1 MPPREPTRSPRRRPT
16 PVNGGGSVTPLRRRK
31 PVVVPLRPL
40 ALAAPLRTG
49 LKLTIVGV
57 GVAVLAGSL
66 IAAWKPTTTPPG
78 RSDAASAPTLTAA
91 APARPA
97 LRGADLGQTSKL
109 TTLEQRF
116 AALAAAQK
124 DLKATAFLIDL
135 DTGRYADFNGEQARS
150 AASTIKIPVLAA
162 LMEEVNAGRIRLD
175 EKLTMRKPLI
185 GGEAGAMQY
194 LPVNS
199 RFTVLETAIEMIRIS
214 DNTAT
219 NLLIDRLGGKAKL
232 NQRFQAWGLGQTRI
246 GNLLPDLEGTNKT
259 SARDLATVLAQVERG
274 ERCGTTKARDR
285 FWAILRT
292 AETNTLINRG
302 VGEGTLVAHKT
313 GDIAISLGDAGLVD
327 MVDGKR
333 YIIASLVGRPDN
345 DRRANDLI
353 RAFSGAAFRTLSAK
367 S

>member
-40 ALAAPLRTG
+40 ALGAPVRTG

-66 IAAWKPTTTPPG
+66 IAAWKPTMTSTG
-78 RSDAASAPTLTAA
+78 RSDAASPTLPVA
-91 APARPA
+91 APSRPA
-97 LRGADLGQTSKL
+97 LRGGDLGQTSKL
-109 TTLEQRF
+109 TALEQRF

-124 DLKATAFLIDL
+124 DLKATAFVIDL
-135 DTGRYADFNGEQARS
+135 DTGRYADYNGEQARS

-259 SARDLATVLAQVERG
+259 SARDLALVLAQVERG

-327 MVDGKR
+327 MLDGKR

-353 RAFSGAAFRTLSAK
+353 RAFSGAAFRTFSAK

>member
-1 MPPREPTRSPRRRPT
+1 MPPRDNTRSPRRRPT
-16 PVNGGGSVTPLRRRK
+16 PVNGGGTVTPLRRRR
-31 PVVVPLRPL
+31 PVVVPLRALSL
-40 ALAAPLRTG
+40 ATPVQAGLR
-49 LKLTIVGV
+49 LTIVGV
-57 GVAVLAGSL
+57 GIAVLAGTL
-66 IAAWKPTTTPPG
+66 IAAWKPATQRVPRP
-78 RSDAASAPTLTAA
+78 AAALVSPVATAARPTLQG
-91 APARPA
+91 R
-97 LRGADLGQTSKL
+97 DLGQTEKL
-109 TTLEQRF
+109 DQLEQKF
-116 AALAAAQK
+116 GALAAAQK

-135 DTGRYADFNGEQARS
+135 DTGRYADYNGEQARS

-185 GGEAGAMQY
+185 ASEAGAMQY

-219 NLLIDRLGGKAKL
+219 NLLIDRLGGKARL
-232 NQRFQAWGLGQTRI
+232 NQRFQTWGLQQTRI
-246 GNLLPDLEGTNKT
+246 GNLLPDLEGANKT
-259 SARDLATVLAQVERG
+259 SARDLVTVLAQVERG

-302 VGEGTLVAHKT
+302 VGPGTLVAHKT

-327 MVDGKR
+327 LLNGKR
-333 YIIASLVGRPDN
+333 YIIGSLVGRPDN
-345 DRRANDLI
+345 DQRANDLI
-353 RAFSGAAFRTLSAK
+353 RAFSTAAFQVLNAK